1 MNVSHRFA
9 ALASTGV
16 ALTMAVTSQVFVLA
30 DAATASVA
38 AGKQTQQAVHPLA
51 GAAVSTQ
58 SASAN
63 KALATKNRIYRT
75 GRLTDVNCSPGALP
89 SGSTSAYKRF
99 LTRVTNCLNKAWGAQ
114 FRKARLPFSKPR
126 LRIITRKVNT
136 PCGRWSTGADGYYC
150 SSNRT
155 MYMLI
160 TKKQLRQPFP
170 LGIARLMAHE
180 YGHHVQQTSKIWS
193 YYWTARN
200 SAGRSQRLALSRRSE
215 LQAECF
221 SGAFMSTLR
230 DGSQFSDQQWDYTV
244 DWFRKNGAKAWPQ
257 NDHGRGP
264 TQAAWMTR
272 GYNSGAPGSCNTWAA
287 SARSTT

>member
-1 MNVSHRFA
+1 M
-9 ALASTGV
+9 
-16 ALTMAVTSQVFVLA
+16 ALTMAVTSQVFVLSDVA
-30 DAATASVA
+30 SASAASSN
-38 AGKQTQQAVHPLA
+38 QIQQAVHPLA

-58 SASAN
+58 SRSASAN
-63 KALATKNRIYRT
+63 KSLATRNRIYRT

-89 SGSTSAYKRF
+89 SGSTRAYKRF
-99 LTRVTNCLNKAWGAQ
+99 LTRVTNCLNKAWGSQ
-114 FRKARLPFSKPR
+114 FRKARMPFSKPR

-160 TKKQLRQPFP
+160 TRKQLRQPFP

-180 YGHHVQQTSKIWS
+180 YGHHVQQISKIWS

-230 DGSQFSDQQWDYTV
+230 DGSHFSDRQWNYTV

-272 GYNSGAPGSCNTWAA
+272 GYNSGSPGSCNTWVA